1 MIDFI
6 KQIETNQTT
15 YIRRCVNIDPVFTF
29 TDNLKKNN
37 ERNVKK
43 FFNDK
48 QQRLHFWVEGE
59 QICNFIGP
67 DSLTD

>member
-29 TDNLKKNN
+29 TDNLKNN